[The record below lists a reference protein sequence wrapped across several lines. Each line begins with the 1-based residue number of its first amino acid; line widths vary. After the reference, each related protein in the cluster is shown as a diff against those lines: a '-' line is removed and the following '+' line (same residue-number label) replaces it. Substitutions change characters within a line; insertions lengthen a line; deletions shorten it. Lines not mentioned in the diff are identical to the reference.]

1 VQVCAD
7 LIVSVVSNKVG
18 RHKSIYVR
26 AADLELW
33 QRAESYANER
43 RMTTSGLVMLALER
57 YLDAEDARSE
67 PGGAPDRTGPAT
79 HFGPSDSPAGD

>member
-1 VQVCAD
+1 MHRPVQTCAD

-26 AADLELW
+26 ASDLELW

-57 YLDAEDARSE
+57 YLSADAPPEKGKR
-67 PGGAPDRTGPAT
+67 
-79 HFGPSDSPAGD
+79 